1 MLQSRIVEILLI
13 VMGEIRRNGVESEQ
27 MEILSDDLL
36 GKGYSKQEISTAF
49 SWILERMNYAKQS
62 FTAHP
67 KSFRMLHDIE
77 RIFLSKDSYGF
88 LLQLSSLGLLSP
100 EEFEMIIDRVM
111 MEAVP
116 SLPLDDFKSIVAEI
130 LLNAEENYLG
140 DPSVLKN
147 MVQ

>member
-1 MLQSRIVEILLI
+1 
-13 VMGEIRRNGVESEQ
+13 
-27 MEILSDDLL
+27 
-36 GKGYSKQEISTAF
+36 
-49 SWILERMNYAKQS
+49 
-62 FTAHP
+62 
-67 KSFRMLHDIE
+67 MLHDIE

>member
-1 MLQSRIVEILLI
+1 
-13 VMGEIRRNGVESEQ
+13 MGEIRRNGVESDQ
-27 MEILSDDLL
+27 MEVLSDDLL

-49 SWILERMNYAKQS
+49 SWILERMKYTKHN

-67 KSFRMLHDIE
+67 KSFRLLHDIE
-77 RIFLSKDSYGF
+77 RIFLSKESYGF

-100 EEFEMIIDRVM
+100 EEFEIIIDRVM

-116 SLPLDDFKSIVAEI
+116 SLPLDEFKSIVAEI
-130 LLNAEENYLG
+130 LLDSEENTAG
-140 DPSVLKN
+140 NSNFLKS